1 MSVKLSTTGGGA
13 RKTSS
18 CTPKTTAEVIIAL
31 INEALELSV
40 VAVQLDT
47 AGNYVGATDYY
58 DMAVLNF
65 NEALNKLPINSPAWT
80 EIMEIRS
87 KYDDR
92 LVLTILNENFQ
103 I

>member
-1 MSVKLSTTGGGA
+1 MSVNPSTTGVGP
-13 RKTSS
+13 RRTSS
-18 CTPKTTAEVIIAL
+18 STPKTSAEVIIAL

-40 VAVQLDT
+40 VAVQFDNT
-47 AGNYVGATDYY
+47 GNYVGATDYY

-65 NEALNKLPINSPAWT
+65 NEALNKLPIGSPAWT

-92 LVLTILNENFQ
+92 LVLLFQRKFQ